1 VATPADLVVA
11 NDNAPGQVVL
21 SGTHEALA
29 AAQEALRAAG
39 ARRFIALKV
48 SGAFHS
54 PQMTEVSDR
63 LAEAFE
69 GVAWHDAAVPVLSNV
84 TAEPER
90 DASRLR
96 NLLAEQV
103 RSPVE
108 WVASVRRMWAEGV
121 DTFVECGPGSALTG
135 MVKRIAPEARTFNVS
150 DVAGLE
156 ASVQGLATA
165 SVPS

>member
-1 VATPADLVVA
+1 MA
-11 NDNAPGQVVL
+11 
-21 SGTHEALA
+21 
-29 AAQEALRAAG
+29 
-39 ARRFIALKV
+39 
-48 SGAFHS
+48 
-54 PQMTEVSDR
+54 EVSDQ

-69 GVAWHDAAVPVLSNV
+69 GVAWHDTAVPVLSNV
-84 TAEPER
+84 TAEPEH

-108 WVASVRRMWAEGV
+108 WVASVRRMWDEGV

-135 MVKRIAPEARTFNVS
+135 MVKRIAPEARTLNVA

-156 ASVQGLATA
+156 ASVRALATA